1 MPADNRS
8 GRDQDER
15 LLPPGP
21 KASQHDPKQ
30 LLPHTQSSPR
40 SLGVKREQL
49 LAESEVFQNHIL
61 TGTEGVDN
69 PTEPWRRRKIMAGIL
84 SKDFATSVA
93 QVTHSTRVRSF
104 DKGQHLVERV
114 SDLRSLIRSRWLLVS
129 IRAHPSRV
137 GKLPSD
143 HLRGAV

>member
-1 MPADNRS
+1 M
-8 GRDQDER
+8 
-15 LLPPGP
+15 
-21 KASQHDPKQ
+21 
-30 LLPHTQSSPR
+30 
-40 SLGVKREQL
+40 KREQL

-104 DKGQHLVERV
+104 DKGQLNSARDETANHRN
-114 SDLRSLIRSRWLLVS
+114 
-129 IRAHPSRV
+129 
-137 GKLPSD
+137 
-143 HLRGAV
+143 